1 MNMFYPLIYLLLLNS
16 VASFQPQI
24 RKYNKDIRIKH
35 LQKLSIDF
43 LELERSIAVNSIV
56 ASTNIITDNKSLTK
70 EGLLNAWVL
79 GNILWV
85 GYGLEG
91 WLTGLIYFIMGS
103 LVTKVKMKEK
113 EELGIAEKRSGARG
127 PENVWGSAATA
138 AICVIISLSELFTDF
153 DDIIKLAFITSFAT
167 KLSDTF
173 ASEIGKAY
181 GKNCYLITN
190 FKKVERGTEG
200 AVSVEGTLA
209 GIFGS
214 LIIALYASYSNQ
226 IEHEDIYIV
235 ALSAFIATNCES
247 VLGIVLQG
255 KKKWITNEFINFLNT
270 TIGALVSI
278 LIKMISF

>member
-1 MNMFYPLIYLLLLNS
+1 MFRYILCTLLLNS
-16 VASFQPQI
+16 VGSFTPAI
-24 RKYNKDIRIKH
+24 PRFNKNIKCRH
-35 LQKLSIDF
+35 LSLLSNEFI
-43 LELERSIAVNSIV
+43 ELEKSLTVNSLI
-56 ASTNIITDNKSLTK
+56 ASTNIITNNKSLTK
-70 EGLLNAWVL
+70 EGLLNAWIL

-103 LVTKVKMKEK
+103 LVTKIKMKEK

-138 AICVIISLSELFTDF
+138 TICVLISLSELYNEF
-153 DDIIKLAFITSFAT
+153 DDVIKLAFITSFAT

-200 AVSVEGTLA
+200 AISVEGTLA
-209 GIFGS
+209 GIIGS
-214 LIIALYASYSNQ
+214 LIIALYGSYSNQ
-226 IEHEDIYIV
+226 ISYEDIYIV
-235 ALSAFIATNCES
+235 MLSAFIATNCES
-247 VLGIVLQG
+247 VLGVVLQD
-255 KKKWITNEFINFLNT
+255 KQKWITNEFVNFLNT